1 MKLGIV
7 DLDTGN
13 LASLLSALNKLNIN
27 FKICKNNFDFQ
38 DVDKII
44 LPGVG
49 AFKDLMKKIKEKNM
63 DKTILAK
70 IDKNVPILGVCVG
83 FQILFSRSNEHGDC
97 SGLDLIKGNFINF
110 KDENKKIKVPHVGW
124 NECKILNENKL
135 FQDIKD
141 NSDFYFTHSYYLKNY
156 NVENVITET
165 MYDLNFVSSIN
176 KKNIYGVQFHPEK
189 SQSNGLKVIKN
200 FYERC

>member
-27 FKICKNNFDFQ
+27 FKICKNSFDFE

-49 AFKDLMKKIKEKNM
+49 AFKDLMKKINEKNM
-63 DKTILAK
+63 DKIILAK
-70 IDKNVPILGVCVG
+70 IDKNVPVLGVCVG
-83 FQILFSRSNEHGDC
+83 FQILFSGSNEHGYC
-97 SGLDLIKGNFINF
+97 KGLGLIKGNFINF
-110 KDENKKIKVPHVGW
+110 KDESKKIKVPHVGW
-124 NECKILNENKL
+124 NECKILKKNKL
-135 FQDIKD
+135 FQDIED
-141 NSDFYFTHSYYLKNY
+141 NCDFYFTHSYHLKDY
-156 NVENVITET
+156 NIENVTTKT

-176 KKNIYGVQFHPEK
+176 MKNIYGVQFHPEK
-189 SQSNGLKVIKN
+189 SQLNGLKIIKN

>member
-27 FKICKNNFDFQ
+27 FKICKNSFDFEN
-38 DVDKII
+38 VDKII

-49 AFKDLMKKIKEKNM
+49 AFKDLMKKIREKNM
-63 DKTILAK
+63 DKTILTK
-70 IDKNVPILGVCVG
+70 IGKNVPILGVCVG
-83 FQILFSRSNEHGDC
+83 FQILFSGSNEHGDC

-124 NECKILNENKL
+124 NECKILNKNKL
-135 FQDIKD
+135 FQDIED

-156 NVENVITET
+156 NIENVTTKT
-165 MYDLNFVSSIN
+165 MYNLNFVSSIN

-189 SQSNGLKVIKN
+189 SQLNGLKIIKN

>member
-27 FKICKNNFDFQ
+27 FKICKNSFDFE

-70 IDKNVPILGVCVG
+70 IGKNVPILGVCVG
-83 FQILFSRSNEHGDC
+83 FQILFSGSNEHGDC

-124 NECKILNENKL
+124 NECKILNKNKL
-135 FQDIKD
+135 FQDIED

-156 NVENVITET
+156 NIKNVVTKT
-165 MYDLNFVSSIN
+165 MYNLNFVSSIN

-189 SQSNGLKVIKN
+189 SQLNGLKIIKN

>member
-27 FKICKNNFDFQ
+27 FKICKNNFDFE

-49 AFKDLMKKIKEKNM
+49 AFKDLMKKINEKNM
-63 DKTILAK
+63 DKTLIAK
-70 IDKNVPILGVCVG
+70 INKNVSILGVCVG
-83 FQILFSRSNEHGDC
+83 FQILFSRSNEHGNC

-110 KDENKKIKVPHVGW
+110 KDENKKIRVPHVGW
-124 NECKILNENKL
+124 NECKILNKNKL
-135 FQDIKD
+135 FHNIED

-156 NVENVITET
+156 NIENVITKT
-165 MYDLNFVSSIN
+165 MYDLKFVSSIN

-189 SQSNGLKVIKN
+189 SQLNGLKIIKN

>member
-13 LASLLSALNKLNIN
+13 LASLLSAINKLNIN
-27 FKICKNNFDFQ
+27 FKICKNSFDFE

-63 DKTILAK
+63 DKIILAK
-70 IDKNVPILGVCVG
+70 IDKNVPVLGVCVG
-83 FQILFSRSNEHGDC
+83 FQILFSGSNEHGYC
-97 SGLDLIKGNFINF
+97 KGLGLIKGNFINF
-110 KDENKKIKVPHVGW
+110 KDESKKIKVPHVGW
-124 NECKILNENKL
+124 NECKILKKNKL
-135 FQDIKD
+135 FQDIED
-141 NSDFYFTHSYYLKNY
+141 NCDFYFTHSYYLKDY
-156 NVENVITET
+156 NIENVTTKT

-176 KKNIYGVQFHPEK
+176 MKNIYGVQFHPEK
-189 SQSNGLKVIKN
+189 SQLNGLKIIKN